1 MKAYNASKGKKETM
15 EIEKFIHIVR
25 TEDPLLDEL
34 IIFNISTTADK
45 VFIAAYAAQDQIS
58 EMMPEVIAPS
68 YTVFSNQVRIEFDSD
83 IEMYAD
89 QGYQV
94 TIEVMIVK

>member
-1 MKAYNASKGKKETM
+1 MIAYDAYKSKKETM

-34 IIFNISTTADK
+34 IIFNISATADK
-45 VFIAAYAAQDQIS
+45 VFIAAYAAQDQVS
-58 EMMPEVIAPS
+58 EMMPELIVPS
-68 YTVFSNQVRIEFDSD
+68 YTVFSDQVRIGFDSN